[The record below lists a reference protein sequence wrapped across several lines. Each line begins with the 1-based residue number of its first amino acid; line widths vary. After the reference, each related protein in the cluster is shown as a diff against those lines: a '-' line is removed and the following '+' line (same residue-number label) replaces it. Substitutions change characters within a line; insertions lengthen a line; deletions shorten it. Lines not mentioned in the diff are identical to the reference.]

1 MLFRSVKAELERLK
15 ENRNE
20 FFRKENVVRLAEHAQ
35 NILPIFNTLIDKQSL
50 REDSIKEKSAAEN
63 ELVNA
68 TKSLKE
74 KDFNFKAAEEALNN
88 ENLQKPKKLALFSQI
103 ESLDAEIS
111 PLIKSS
117 RLAQEEKIKLEN
129 ETADCKRSEERRVG
143 KECRSRWSPY
153 H

>member
-1 MLFRSVKAELERLK
+1 MKGITEEAKVLETQISKIEKESRWISETAELRNQFLRVKAELERLK

-74 KDFNFKAAEEALNN
+74 KDFNFKAAGTMRTFKN
-88 ENLQKPKKLALFSQI
+88 
-103 ESLDAEIS
+103 
-111 PLIKSS
+111 
-117 RLAQEEKIKLEN
+117 
-129 ETADCKRSEERRVG
+129 RRN
-143 KECRSRWSPY
+143 
-153 H
+153 

>member
-1 MLFRSVKAELERLK
+1 MKGITEEAKVLETQISKIEKESRWISETAELRNQFLRVKAELERLK

-88 ENLQKPKKLALFSQI
+88 ENLQKPKK
-103 ESLDAEIS
+103 
-111 PLIKSS
+111 
-117 RLAQEEKIKLEN
+117 
-129 ETADCKRSEERRVG
+129 
-143 KECRSRWSPY
+143 
-153 H
+153 